1 MCGIMAYL
9 GNNNCFSFIFN
20 GLKQLQNRG
29 YDSSGICSI
38 SDSRF
43 INIKYASQNTN
54 NALDR
59 LNEHENDFNGMKIG
73 IGHTRWATHGPKNN
87 INAHPH
93 IDFSGKFAIVHNGII
108 ENYNEIKNLLM
119 KNNIE
124 FKSQTDTECI
134 VNMIGYYHQK
144 GLEPVNAIK
153 KTIDCLEGAWAIICI
168 CLDEPNTLY
177 IHRKGSPIVI
187 SINENFALITSEQ
200 SGFNNYVNDYFC
212 LKDNDLCIIKK
223 ENDKIKLIRNHNY
236 QLKKINKCDFQST
249 PYPYKYWTLKEIN
262 EQVES
267 SKRVLNMGGRLNN
280 GVKLGGISKYNNQL
294 RKINHIIL
302 LGCGTSYHSAL
313 YGERFFK
320 ESGVFNNVQVFD
332 GSEFEE
338 SDLPKS
344 GNIGIIFIS
353 QSGETKDLFKC
364 FKFIENKDIF
374 TIGIVN
380 VVDSLIART
389 VHCGCYLNAGK
400 EVAVASTKSF
410 TNQSILLSMLSV
422 YFMQLK
428 NKYTLKSKKIVKSL
442 HNISEQI
449 EKTIS
454 QVKDNCLKYSKEI
467 YEKNS
472 LFVVGKGLGCH
483 VAKEGALKIKEI
495 SYIHAEG
502 YSCSSLKHG
511 PFGLLEKDY
520 PVILI
525 IINDE
530 TFNKT
535 LNAYNE
541 IKSRH
546 ANILVIT
553 DKYNKLF
560 EKQIV
565 IPNDDVFS
573 SLLAIIPLQLIAY
586 NISIL
591 RGLNPDFPRNLAK
604 VVTVE

>member
-1 MCGIMAYL
+1 
-9 GNNNCFSFIFN
+9 
-20 GLKQLQNRG
+20 
-29 YDSSGICSI
+29 
-38 SDSRF
+38 
-43 INIKYASQNTN
+43 
-54 NALDR
+54 
-59 LNEHENDFNGMKIG
+59 
-73 IGHTRWATHGPKNN
+73 
-87 INAHPH
+87 
-93 IDFSGKFAIVHNGII
+93 
-108 ENYNEIKNLLM
+108 
-119 KNNIE
+119 
-124 FKSQTDTECI
+124 
-134 VNMIGYYHQK
+134 
-144 GLEPVNAIK
+144 
-153 KTIDCLEGAWAIICI
+153 
-168 CLDEPNTLY
+168 
-177 IHRKGSPIVI
+177 
-187 SINENFALITSEQ
+187 
-200 SGFNNYVNDYFC
+200 
-212 LKDNDLCIIKK
+212 
-223 ENDKIKLIRNHNY
+223 
-236 QLKKINKCDFQST
+236 
-249 PYPYKYWTLKEIN
+249 
-262 EQVES
+262 
-267 SKRVLNMGGRLNN
+267 MGGRLNN
-280 GVKLGGISKYNNQL
+280 GIKLGGISKYNNKL
-294 RKINHIIL
+294 SKINHIIL
-302 LGCGTSYHSAL
+302 IGCGTSYHSAL
-313 YGERFFK
+313 YGQQFFK

-338 SDLPKS
+338 TDLPKS

-374 TIGIVN
+374 TIGVVN

-449 EKTIS
+449 QKTIS
-454 QVKDNCLKYSKEI
+454 QVKDDCIAFSKEI
-467 YEKNS
+467 YKKYS

-553 DKYNKLF
+553 DKYNNLF

-565 IPNDDVFS
+565 IPIDEVFS